1 VDDGSYREAAF
12 EPFCP
17 AVTGPIMKD
26 NSEEETHS
34 KRPIIAAAKDL
45 FHQRGVPAT
54 HLDEIVQASGVVR
67 REFNR

>member
-1 VDDGSYREAAF
+1 
-12 EPFCP
+12 
-17 AVTGPIMKD
+17 MKD